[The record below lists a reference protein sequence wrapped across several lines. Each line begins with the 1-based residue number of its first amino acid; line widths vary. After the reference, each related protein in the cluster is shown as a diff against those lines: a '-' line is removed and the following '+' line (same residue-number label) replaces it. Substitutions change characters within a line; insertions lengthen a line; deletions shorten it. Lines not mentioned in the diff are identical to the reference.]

1 MTDRISLLSAGAA
14 TSAAKTVSFSGN
26 YTFVVAGTFGGATV
40 GLQMLGPD
48 GTTWISVED
57 DLAPLAFTAAGAIV
71 VACAAGD
78 YRATITGGSGVSLYA
93 DLRHVGPVAP

>member
-1 MTDRISLLSAGAA
+1 MTDRISLLSAASA
-14 TSAAKTVSFSGN
+14 TGTEKTVIVPGN
-26 YTFVVAGTFGGATV
+26 YTFAVAGTFGGSVV

-48 GTTWISVED
+48 GATWISVADE
-57 DLAPLAFTAAGAIV
+57 LAPLAFATAGAIV
-71 VACAAGD
+71 VACAAGS